1 MIRKSDLSI
10 KATQLRKAGLSYRE
24 IHRIL
29 GVPKGTLS
37 YWFRNIS
44 WSESVRK
51 ELQEKGRAK
60 QAQKIQYL
68 NKLRYEYKLIR
79 HEKYRNEAQ
88 VEFRTLKNNTLF
100 LIGISLYWGEGE
112 KINKGRVSV
121 INSDE
126 NMMRIV
132 SLFYRNILRI
142 SDDKLRAALFLYEDM
157 NENLLKQYWSEIT
170 HIPIHQF
177 IKTQFLHSR
186 STLTKRKVS
195 HGMCTVYFSDTKM
208 NIKIKEWIRLL
219 SNDMRV

>member
-1 MIRKSDLSI
+1 MIKNSELFF
-10 KATQLRKAGLSYRE
+10 KVTQLRKAGASYQE
-24 IHRIL
+24 INKKF
-29 GVPKGTLS
+29 GVSKSTLS
-37 YWFRNIS
+37 YWFHNKS
-44 WSESVRK
+44 WSENIRK
-51 ELQEKGRAK
+51 DLQEQGRAK
-60 QAQKIQYL
+60 QALKIQYL

-79 HEKYRNEAQ
+79 YEKYRNEARL
-88 VEFRTLKNNTLF
+88 EFHTLKNNKLF

-142 SDDKLRAALFLYEDM
+142 SDNKLRAALFLYEDM
-157 NENLLKQYWSEIT
+157 NENLLKQYWSKIT
-170 HIPIHQF
+170 HIPLHQF

-195 HGMCTVYFSDTKM
+195 HGMCTVYFSDTKT